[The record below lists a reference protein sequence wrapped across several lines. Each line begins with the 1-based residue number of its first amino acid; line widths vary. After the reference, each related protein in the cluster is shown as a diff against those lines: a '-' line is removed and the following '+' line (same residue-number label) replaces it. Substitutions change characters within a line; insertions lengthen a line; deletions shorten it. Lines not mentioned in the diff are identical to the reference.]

1 MNIEQLIAE
10 LTLDEGVRLKA
21 YSCTAG
27 KRTIG
32 IGRNYQDVPFTSA
45 ENMELFGA
53 TSISFLQADKI
64 LTTRGITM
72 EQASMLLRNDI
83 NKCILQLQ
91 KYSFWSAVKNDD
103 PKARAIINLC
113 FNMGI
118 NTLLTFK
125 NTLAYIEKQDWKNA
139 ARNLTMSK
147 WYNQV
152 KSRGPRVVKLI
163 DPTFYDEPVKV
174 EVKEVAKPVV
184 KEVKPVVKA
193 TKSNRK

>member
-1 MNIEQLIAE
+1 MNIEQLILD

-32 IGRNYQDVPFTSA
+32 IGRNYQDVPFTTA
-45 ENMELFGA
+45 ETLELFGA

-91 KYSFWSAVKNDD
+91 KYSFWGAVKNDD

-118 NTLLTFK
+118 TTLLTFK

-139 ARNLTMSK
+139 AKNLTMSK
-147 WYNQV
+147 WYHQV

-163 DPTFYDEPVKV
+163 DPTFYNEPS
-174 EVKEVAKPVV
+174 KEEIKPVAKPSS
-184 KEVKPVVKA
+184 KPVPKTV
-193 TKSNRK
+193 TKSKRK

>member
-1 MNIEQLIAE
+1 MNIEQLILD

-32 IGRNYQDVPFTSA
+32 IGRNYQDVPFTTA
-45 ENMELFGA
+45 ETLELFGA

-91 KYSFWSAVKNDD
+91 KYSFWGAVKNDD

-118 NTLLTFK
+118 TTLLTFK

-139 ARNLTMSK
+139 AKNLTMAK
-147 WYNQV
+147 WYHQV

-163 DPTFYDEPVKV
+163 DPTFYNEPS
-174 EVKEVAKPVV
+174 KEEIKPVAKPSSKSVPKTV
-184 KEVKPVVKA
+184 
-193 TKSNRK
+193 TKSKRK

>member
-1 MNIEQLIAE
+1 MNIEQLILD

-32 IGRNYQDVPFTSA
+32 IGRNYQDVPFTTA
-45 ENMELFGA
+45 ETLELFGA

-91 KYSFWSAVKNDD
+91 KYSFWGAVKNDD

-118 NTLLTFK
+118 TTLLTFK

-139 ARNLTMSK
+139 AKNLTMSK
-147 WYNQV
+147 WYHQV

-163 DPTFYDEPVKV
+163 DPTFYDEPVI
-174 EVKEVAKPVV
+174 
-184 KEVKPVVKA
+184 KEVKPEVKPVAKPEVKPVAKVKA
-193 TKSNRK
+193 KRK

>member
-1 MNIEQLIAE
+1 MNIEQLILD

-32 IGRNYQDVPFTSA
+32 IGRNYQDVPFTTA
-45 ENMELFGA
+45 ETLELFGA

-91 KYSFWSAVKNDD
+91 KYSFWGAVKNDD

-118 NTLLTFK
+118 TTLLTFK

-139 ARNLTMSK
+139 AKNLTMSK
-147 WYNQV
+147 WYHQV
-152 KSRGPRVVKLI
+152 KSRGPRVVELI
-163 DPTFYDEPVKV
+163 DPTFYNEPS
-174 EVKEVAKPVV
+174 KEEIKPVANPSS
-184 KEVKPVVKA
+184 KPVPKTV
-193 TKSNRK
+193 TKSKRK